1 MKPRVRAR
9 QPQNNRRVTMPPVY
23 SHPEDHRRR
32 DEQAESDRFEGIS
45 AGRREEPRMDRAYL
59 GWGVSGLSVVSPSP
73 RRSQGTSPD
82 FMQEQ
87 M

>member
-1 MKPRVRAR
+1 
-9 QPQNNRRVTMPPVY
+9 MPPVY
-23 SHPEDHRRR
+23 SHPEEHRQREEPR
-32 DEQAESDRFEGIS
+32 GHDRFEGIS
-45 AGRREEPRMDRAYL
+45 EGRREESRMDRRYL

-87 M
+87 V